1 LGGSA
6 EGAADRQPAAAL
18 PAHRG
23 GSRRCGGRDRERD
36 QLSRRHA
43 PAQLPGLIDSHCHLQ
58 DAAFDADRAAV
69 IDRARAAGIERILVP
84 GYDLPS
90 SERAVALAADRPEL
104 LHAAVGIHPHYAAS
118 TSERDWQR
126 LEALAAD
133 PSVAAIGEIGL
144 DFFRNLAPPEAQRA
158 ALERQ
163 LALASQVHRPVLI
176 HDRDAHVEIT
186 AALLDWSGSG
196 RGLRG
201 VLHCFSGDASMA
213 VRLAS
218 AGYLISFALPVTFSS
233 AHGPRAA
240 AAALMDGQFLVETDA
255 PWLAPGGGSQRN
267 EPTTVLR
274 VAAELAR
281 LRSTTPEGISRDVRQ
296 AYDRLVGG

>member
-1 LGGSA
+1 MSA
-6 EGAADRQPAAAL
+6 PELFDTHAHLHVPEFADDL
-18 PAHRG
+18 PAVL
-23 GSRRCGGRDRERD
+23 E
-36 QLSRRHA
+36 
-43 PAQLPGLIDSHCHLQ
+43 
-58 DAAFDADRAAV
+58 
-69 IDRARAAGIERILVP
+69 RARAAGVQRMVTIGTDVATTTAAL
-84 GYDLPS
+84 
-90 SERAVALAADRPEL
+90 ALAARLDGVW
-104 LHAAVGIHPHYAAS
+104 ATAGIHPHDAGDADE
-118 TSERDWQR
+118 TAFADIER
-126 LEALAAD
+126 LARDAR
-133 PSVAAIGEIGL
+133 VVAIGEIGL

-233 AHGPRAA
+233 ARGPRAA